1 MKRRNR
7 GLSGA
12 PSIMIIP
19 MIDIIFFL
27 LVFFMYS
34 SLYTNTE
41 QQIPLSLPKASTVTA
56 KTIDPITI
64 TYKKDGK
71 LYIDKKMIDKDEL
84 RDEIQKFVA
93 EEKSQSFV
101 VRADKEVMYDKVISI
116 LDELKINGAKYVSV
130 ATDRK

>member
-1 MKRRNR
+1 MRRRNR
-7 GLSGA
+7 GLEEA
-12 PSIMIIP
+12 PAIMIIP

-34 SLYTNTE
+34 SLYANTE

-56 KTIDPITI
+56 KTIDPVTI
-64 TYKKDGK
+64 TFKKDGT
-71 LYIDKKMIDKDEL
+71 LYIDKKVIAPDEL
-84 RDEIQKFVA
+84 RDEIQKFIA
-93 EEKSQSFV
+93 IEKSQSFV
-101 VRADKEVMYDKVISI
+101 VRADKEVVYDKVITI